1 MVAELHRGEKTT
13 NAFLSLGSNL
23 GDRMQNIKSA
33 IDAISAI
40 VGNIENESELIET
53 EPWGMESNTWFI
65 NMVVEIST
73 DLSPRELLSNI
84 LNIENKLGRTR
95 TKTQGY
101 EARTIDIDILFF
113 GDLMLDEVD
122 LIIPHPKLHERMFNL
137 WPLAQ
142 LCPNYNHPKLNAS
155 ILTLLSKC
163 QDKTQI
169 RPWR

>member
-23 GDRMQNIKSA
+23 GNRKQNIRSA

-73 DLSPRELLSNI
+73 DLSHRELLHNI
-84 LNIENKLGRTR
+84 LNIENKLGRMR
-95 TKTQGY
+95 TTTQGY
-101 EARTIDIDILFF
+101 ESRTIDIDILLF
-113 GDLMLDEVD
+113 GDLMLDEGD

-142 LCPNYNHPKLNAS
+142 LCPNYMHPTLNAS
-155 ILTLLSKC
+155 ILSLLSKC